1 MSVMNVLR
9 QHKGVAGL
17 VFANIG
23 VAVSLLVGAFQFVT
37 TYEQTRADVEFL
49 HAEFDQMVRQGE
61 LDELH
66 QRMEV
71 TQQESSFVAERVTVL
86 ETQRDEG
93 RDKEGKLD
101 EAQRDI
107 QLLRE
112 RLAEFDSRF
121 QSMGQS
127 GFDAEDLRQRI
138 ADLQVVIGRL
148 ETRMNQS
155 DQDRYKL
162 DELDDR
168 LDRLDDFV
176 IRWDEQSSM
185 IMAEHEQFSEII
197 KEVWEAIGE
206 RGTVPAGTGR
216 SYGYD

>member
-66 QRMEV
+66 QRTEV

-93 RDKEGKLD
+93 RDKEYKLD

-112 RLAEFDSRF
+112 RLVEFDARF
-121 QSMGQS
+121 QSMDQS

-138 ADLQVVIGRL
+138 ADIKVVISRL
-148 ETRMNQS
+148 ETRVDRS

-176 IRWDEQSSM
+176 VRWDEQSSM
-185 IMAEHEQFSEII
+185 IMAEHEQFSEVIR
-197 KEVWEAIGE
+197 EVWAALDA